1 MGFSEAVRVC
11 LRKFVT
17 FSGRAT
23 RPEYWYFFLFVLLG
37 GFVFAVLDY
46 IFFGGSVETTL
57 EATSASFEV
66 KSNGPLAS
74 LFNLAMFLPAL
85 AAGWRR
91 MHDTGRSGL
100 FMFYPLI
107 VMVGVGMYLAFLGGL
122 AQVTSGNIEGFI
134 GGLGAIIAIGAIIV
148 MVLSPLIVLW
158 WLTRPSQ
165 PGDNEFGP
173 ATRAPN

>member
-11 LRKFVT
+11 LRKYVT

-23 RPEYWYFFLFVLLG
+23 RSEYWYFFLFVLLG
-37 GFVFAVLDY
+37 GIIFGTFDY
-46 IFFGGSVETTL
+46 IFFGGSVETTS
-57 EATSASFEV
+57 TSFEV
-66 KSNGPLAS
+66 ESNGPLVS
-74 LFNLAMFLPAL
+74 IFNLAVFLPAL

-100 FMFYPLI
+100 YMFYPLI
-107 VMVGVGMYLAFLGGL
+107 VMVGVGIYLTVWGGL
-122 AQVTSGNIEGFI
+122 AQATSGDI
-134 GGLGAIIAIGAIIV
+134 GGFVSGLGGIIAFVAIAV

-173 ATRAPN
+173 ATN